1 MRVVSRALLSL
12 TALLGVGLAL
22 ALSGHASNAAPQ
34 WLTRPSVFVHV
45 VCVAFWV
52 GALLPLI
59 AAVQTG
65 EGGRAGAVLPDHSVC
80 RSPRW

>member
-1 MRVVSRALLSL
+1 M
-12 TALLGVGLAL
+12 ALLGVGVAL

-45 VCVAFWV
+45 VCVTFWV

-59 AAVQTG
+59 AAVQAG
-65 EGGRAGAVLPDHSVC
+65 EGARAGAVLPGHSVAA
-80 RSPRW
+80 RGAGDQRRDPRGGAA